1 MNKSESIKH
10 LAIALNKAQ
19 SEMGA
24 AIKGAANPFFKS
36 KYIDI
41 NGVLEVLV
49 PALQARGILLAQ
61 PLSSV
66 GEKPAITTILIDTE
80 SGERL
85 ESTAVI
91 TELNDA
97 QKMGGSITY
106 FRRYSLIS
114 MMGFGAEDDDANGAS
129 GKGKKKTAAAP
140 KVTAKKVTARV
151 DSF

>member
-1 MNKSESIKH
+1 MSLSKKLLEVQKEIGV
-10 LAIALNKAQ
+10 LA
-19 SEMGA
+19 
-24 AIKGAANPFFKS
+24 KGTVNPFFKS

-41 NGVLEVLV
+41 NGVLEVLT
-49 PALQARGILLAQ
+49 PALQARGILLSQ

-66 GEKPAITTILIDTE
+66 GEKPAITTLLIDTE
-80 SGERL
+80 TGEKL

-114 MMGFGAEDDDANGAS
+114 MLGFGAEDDDGNVAS
-129 GKGKKKTAAAP
+129 GKKTSKAAP
-140 KVTAKKVTARV
+140 AKKKVTARINN
-151 DSF
+151 SF